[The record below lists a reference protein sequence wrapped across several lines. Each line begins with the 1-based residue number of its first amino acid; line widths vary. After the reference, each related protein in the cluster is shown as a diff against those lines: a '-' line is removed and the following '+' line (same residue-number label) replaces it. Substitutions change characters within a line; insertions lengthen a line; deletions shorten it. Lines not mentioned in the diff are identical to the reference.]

1 MEVNIQTLL
10 INGAIMKLT
19 ILFNSLLILF
29 YYQIFSYSQSDSAE
43 VDYRHAI
50 QFYVIDEI
58 IAAYKYNFAENSAL
72 RFTVNATGLF
82 TDKETERNEE
92 INRTYDSLNYYEN
105 IQNISS
111 NQFYEVKVQYL
122 YELHLNKIVTI
133 FFGGGPFGTLEFNHR
148 EDSRTV
154 KYYNSN
160 YEDVSSAVWS
170 FTETIWSAGLS
181 VLIGLECKV
190 YENINLFTEY
200 EARVSKGWQ
209 NDEDILPDNKYERS
223 SDLWTYELRG
233 LRIGLSVYF

>member
-1 MEVNIQTLL
+1 
-10 INGAIMKLT
+10 MKLT
-19 ILFNSLLILF
+19 LSLITLFNLVL
-29 YYQIFSYSQSDSAE
+29 YPIFCYSQSDSAQAN
-43 VDYRHAI
+43 YKHAI

-82 TDKETERNEE
+82 TDEETEKNEE

-111 NQFYEVKVQYL
+111 NQFYEIKVQYL
-122 YELHLNKIVTI
+122 YELDLIKIVTI

-154 KYYNSN
+154 KYYNAN
-160 YEDVSSAVWS
+160 YEDVSYAVWS

-181 VLIGLECKV
+181 VLVGLECKV

-223 SDLWTYELRG
+223 SDLWSYELSG